1 VELCSATRT
10 SLGAPDQA
18 FSRRNRAKSRRAALC
33 PCSRRHAPRG
43 TRLIATRDVIAR
55 VPRYTEEVTA
65 SRKSCTGFPKN
76 WTRPHASSRHQVV
89 PPLGASRSLMSRQ
102 PQASSRGATYS
113 QPNRDA
119 PRQIVSGERRMQE
132 NEHMPAR
139 LQMALV
145 AATIIALY
153 SPGVSLAKP
162 RAHLKAHAS
171 QAGMTRF
178 DGFERAAARPFARR
192 KVFFVR
198 DRPGAFYRSNVLSG
212 TSPNQTCHYFGGNG
226 LPVQVC
232 W

>member
-1 VELCSATRT
+1 LLPRGRVLVLRIKPSPAETEPSPDARPSARAAGGTP
-10 SLGAPDQA
+10 GAGPAAHSDP
-18 FSRRNRAKSRRAALC
+18 RRNCAC
-33 PCSRRHAPRG
+33 APIHRG
-43 TRLIATRDVIAR
+43 GHGFKKIL
-55 VPRYTEEVTA
+55 Y
-65 SRKSCTGFPKN
+65 GFPKEFEAHS
-76 WTRPHASSRHQVV
+76 RVIAASGCAPVGRIQ
-89 PPLGASRSLMSRQ
+89 SLMSRQ

-119 PRQIVSGERRMQE
+119 PRQIVSGARRMQE

-171 QAGMTRF
+171 QAGVTRF
-178 DGFERAAARPFARR
+178 DRFERAAARPFARP

-198 DRPGAFYRSNVLSG
+198 DRPSAFYRSSVLTG